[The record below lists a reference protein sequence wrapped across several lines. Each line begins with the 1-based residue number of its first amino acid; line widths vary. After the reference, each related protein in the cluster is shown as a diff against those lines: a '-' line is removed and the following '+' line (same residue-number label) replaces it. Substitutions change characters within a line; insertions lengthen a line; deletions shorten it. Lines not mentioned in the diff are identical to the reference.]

1 MLKLTP
7 LLLLLLPG
15 CQTLGIP
22 APWHSTEEVTEIA
35 DTVAAERVTG
45 LAAAIETD
53 IAPLPSHV
61 PASPY
66 EAPEPPPAGGGLGW
80 VEGLALAAGVFF
92 ARGIPSKGP
101 ILAAARSVGRALKVV
116 TGTGKVKPP
125 PQPPS
130 AV

>member
-1 MLKLTP
+1 MKLTP

-35 DTVAAERVTG
+35 DAVAAERVTG

-53 IAPLPSHV
+53 IAPLPSHA

-66 EAPEPPPAGGGLGW
+66 EAPQPPPAGGGLGW
-80 VEGLALAAGVFF
+80 AEGLALAAGVFF

-101 ILAAARSVGRALKVV
+101 ILAAARGVGHAIKALA
-116 TGTGKVKPP
+116 GTGKAKP